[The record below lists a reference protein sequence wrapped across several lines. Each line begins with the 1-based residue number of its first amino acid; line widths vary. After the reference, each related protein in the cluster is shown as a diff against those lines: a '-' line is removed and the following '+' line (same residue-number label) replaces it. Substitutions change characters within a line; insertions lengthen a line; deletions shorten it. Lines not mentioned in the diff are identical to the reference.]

1 MEIGGTESVMAMRTG
16 YPARERVAGNKPASQ
31 GDTVSLSSEAK
42 RLLEY
47 FRSKQVNAMD
57 RDDTQG
63 ASSAATTASVSK
75 GADGTSSTS
84 VKGVN
89 AGESSGAAGNS
100 GSGSQVE
107 DIEKRIKA
115 LMDKVKHI
123 MDSDLPPE
131 QKQSAAA
138 PYLQQIQELQQQLQ
152 QLMTQQLQDA

>member
-1 MEIGGTESVMAMRTG
+1 MEIGGTESIMVMRSG
-16 YPARERVAGNKPASQ
+16 YQARERAVRSISADQ

-47 FRSKQVNAMD
+47 FRSKQVSAMD
-57 RDDTQG
+57 RDG
-63 ASSAATTASVSK
+63 LSESAAAAASIEKDTA
-75 GADGTSSTS
+75 GMPGTG
-84 VKGVN
+84 VKGVS
-89 AGESSGAAGNS
+89 ADESTGAAAASGA
-100 GSGSQVE
+100 GSQVA

-131 QKQSAAA
+131 QKQSTAA

-152 QLMTQQLQDA
+152 QLMTQQDV

>member
-1 MEIGGTESVMAMRTG
+1 MEIGGTESIMVMRSG
-16 YPARERVAGNKPASQ
+16 YQARERAVRSISADQ

-47 FRSKQVNAMD
+47 FRSKQVSAMD
-57 RDDTQG
+57 RDG
-63 ASSAATTASVSK
+63 LSESAAAAASIEKDTA
-75 GADGTSSTS
+75 GMPGTG
-84 VKGVN
+84 VKGVS
-89 AGESSGAAGNS
+89 ADESTGAAAASGA
-100 GSGSQVE
+100 GSQVA

-123 MDSDLPPE
+123 MDSDLSPE

-152 QLMTQQLQDA
+152 QLMTQQDV

>member
-1 MEIGGTESVMAMRTG
+1 MEIGGTESIMVMRSG
-16 YPARERVAGNKPASQ
+16 YQARERAVRSTSAGQ

-47 FRSKQVNAMD
+47 FRSKQVSAMD
-57 RDDTQG
+57 RDGLSETAAAAASMEKDTEG
-63 ASSAATTASVSK
+63 MS
-75 GADGTSSTS
+75 GTG
-84 VKGVN
+84 VKGVS
-89 AGESSGAAGNS
+89 ADESTGAAAASGA
-100 GSGSQVE
+100 GSQVA

-152 QLMTQQLQDA
+152 QLTTQQKA

>member
-1 MEIGGTESVMAMRTG
+1 MEIGRTESIMIMRSG
-16 YPARERVAGNKPASQ
+16 YQARERAVRSISADQ

-47 FRSKQVNAMD
+47 FRSKQVSAMD
-57 RDDTQG
+57 RDGLSET
-63 ASSAATTASVSK
+63 AAAAATSSEKDT
-75 GADGTSSTS
+75 DGMSGT
-84 VKGVN
+84 GVN
-89 AGESSGAAGNS
+89 GVAAGENTGAAAGS
-100 GSGSQVE
+100 GSGSQVS

-152 QLMTQQLQDA
+152 QLMTPQEA